1 MIIADIETRIQSLT
15 EKMNE
20 RLYAE
25 INSITTA
32 ESLESLEN
40 SFHRQSRELVDLMS
54 ALQIQKTIEPDEIS
68 DTVKEFVKLLSGRY
82 KNCGWRSVNV
92 RFIGGTLITLKFAYY
107 TRNCDKNKRN
117 KGIYPALC
125 LLSIHDRCTPGL
137 ASEVSMLSAALCS
150 FEEAKRMLENRGI
163 SMKIK
168 TVRNIVKRFSARA
181 RLAQENDYYH
191 SSVMLNLLK
200 IAKLLYLRTEDGFAQ
215 TNRGQKQEKGVIVTI
230 PTGKSQG
237 Y

>member
-1 MIIADIETRIQSLT
+1 
-15 EKMNE
+15 
-20 RLYAE
+20 
-25 INSITTA
+25 
-32 ESLESLEN
+32 
-40 SFHRQSRELVDLMS
+40 MS
-54 ALQIQKTIEPDEIS
+54 DA
-68 DTVKEFVKLLSGRY
+68 VREFVKPLSGRY

-92 RFIGGTLITLKFAYY
+92 RFIGGTLITLKVAYY

-125 LLSIHDRCTPGL
+125 LLGIHDRCTPRL

-163 SMKIK
+163 SMNIK
-168 TVRNIVKRFSARA
+168 TVGNIVKRFAARA
-181 RLAQENDYYH
+181 RVAQENGNH
-191 SSVMLNLLK
+191 LSSVDAELIEDRK
-200 IAKLLYLRTEDGFAQ
+200 IVVSSDGGRVRIRT
-215 TNRGQKQEKGVIVTI
+215 NKPGQKQEKGVIVTT